1 MKEKALELSAL
12 LDAELEAHEAAPV
25 FAGLRQDAQLRA
37 AWSEYR
43 LIGEALRGEP
53 DLHADITARVMAG
66 VRQQPVVLAPVRRVT
81 RPLQTALALAASLA
95 GVAVVGWLAFAPA
108 PEGPMQMAKVSPA
121 STAPVAR
128 AATRDMRE
136 YLLAH
141 HAQVSPLL
149 PQGGTQHIRSIA
161 AHPVARG
168 H

>member
-1 MKEKALELSAL
+1 MEEKALELSAL
-12 LDAELEAHEAAPV
+12 LDAELDAHEAAPV
-25 FAGLRQDAQLRA
+25 FAELRRDAQLRA

-43 LIGEALRGEP
+43 LIGEALRREP
-53 DLHADITARVMAG
+53 DLHADITARVMAE
-66 VRQQPVVLAPVRRVT
+66 VRQQPVVLAPPRLAA

-108 PEGPMQMAKVSPA
+108 AEKPIQVAKVSPTG
-121 STAPVAR
+121 TAP
-128 AATRDMRE
+128 AAKTTTRDMRE